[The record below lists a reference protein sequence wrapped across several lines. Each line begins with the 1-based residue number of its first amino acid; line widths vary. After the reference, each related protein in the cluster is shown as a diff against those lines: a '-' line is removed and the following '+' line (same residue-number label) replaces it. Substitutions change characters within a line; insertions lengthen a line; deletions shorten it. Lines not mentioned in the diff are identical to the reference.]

1 MLANDALEAVGRLFA
16 AGKAEHPSLVVDERV
31 FGAHVERHVGG
42 SGADIATAVGAL
54 RSGDLYLACAC
65 AQGDERAIGV
75 FRESYG
81 ADVRRALARVRVAAM
96 DPDDLDQELARR
108 MFVGPG
114 AKIADYSGH
123 GDLRAWARI
132 VATRFALDI
141 ARVKKNSAERPTE
154 ASAFASLP
162 AASDSPE
169 LALFRRHY
177 QQEVK
182 RAIEDAA
189 RSLDAE
195 ERNALREHYVRGL
208 TVDQIAVVHGI
219 HRATAARRVQ
229 RAREAL
235 IAAVKATL
243 EQRHGLAGRDLASVM
258 GLVRSQFH
266 LSIDRVL
273 A

>member
-1 MLANDALEAVGRLFA
+1 MLASDALEAVARLFA
-16 AGKAEHPSLVVDERV
+16 AGKAEHPSLHVDERV
-31 FGAHVERHVGG
+31 FSEHVARHVGPA
-42 SGADIATAVGAL
+42 ADIATTLGAL

-65 AQGDERAIGV
+65 AQGSERAIAV
-75 FRESYG
+75 FHERYG
-81 ADVRRALARVRVAAM
+81 GDVRRALARVRAM
-96 DPDDLDQELARR
+96 DADDLEQELARR

-114 AKIADYSGH
+114 AKIPDYSGH

-154 ASAFASLP
+154 ESGFASLP
-162 AASDSPE
+162 STSDSPE

-189 RSLDAE
+189 SSLAAE

-208 TVDQIAVVHGI
+208 TVDQIAVAHGI

-243 EQRHGLAGRDLASVM
+243 EARHGLAGRDLASVM